1 MFYHRRPESYF
12 AVILKSLCHHSPERE
27 SRKRERD
34 CGGGRNKLQY
44 KEKKEDGSLTSSVLH
59 LAPSALLCDQRA
71 HSHSSYQLYITR
83 SFIPQIHTHTHFKHE
98 IAMKIPYISHSHTYN
113 HDNTYTF
120 YTTHETTFYT
130 DTTRILPLHTLKN
143 SYKKLKQNWTQSSTY
158 MTAVCPHS

>member
-27 SRKRERD
+27 SRKRERERD

-83 SFIPQIHTHTHFKHE
+83 SFIPQIHTHTHFKHQ
-98 IAMKIPYISHSHTYN
+98 IAVKIPYISHSHTYG
-113 HDNTYTF
+113 
-120 YTTHETTFYT
+120 TTMIT
-130 DTTRILPLHTLKN
+130 HTLFIQHM
-143 SYKKLKQNWTQSSTY
+143 KQPFTQTQQEYYLYILSRIHIKS
-158 MTAVCPHS
+158 